1 MTSPHRMSPLRAR
14 PNARVRAAATRE
26 CGVCGSSALRWTKVA
41 VAVPFMG
48 RGRVPSV
55 AQAKVPHGECL
66 SCGLQFRTWEAAVA
80 QHAAVCAARGVLSP
94 EQIVAARRKRLMT
107 QEQLA
112 AASGFGIASI
122 RRWETGATV
131 QNGSSDRLLRLVLGL
146 PASPVTPRPG
156 RAKGRG
162 RLPRV

>member
-1 MTSPHRMSPLRAR
+1 MSPRRSPRTSPKASLRS
-14 PNARVRAAATRE
+14 AATRS
-26 CGVCGSSALRWTKVA
+26 CGICGSSQLRWTKVRVEVPYTDRSRMPA
-41 VAVPFMG
+41 VALA
-48 RGRVPSV
+48 R
-55 AQAKVPHGECL
+55 VPHGECL

-80 QHAAVCAARGVLSP
+80 QHAAVCAARGVVSP
-94 EQIVAARRKRLMT
+94 EQIVRARKKLGMT

-131 QNGSSDRLLRLVLGL
+131 QNASSDRLLRVVLRL
-146 PASPVTPRPG
+146 PPPAAAGG
-156 RAKGRG
+156 RATPKGGG